1 MKEGVRT
8 SKRGLYF
15 LKRND
20 YYYKKEV
27 DGSLVGTS

>member
-8 SKRGLYF
+8 SKRGLNF
-15 LKRND
+15 LKRNE

-27 DGSLVGTS
+27 DGSLAGTN

>member
-1 MKEGVRT
+1 MKGGVRT
-8 SKRGLYF
+8 SKREPNF

-27 DGSLVGTS
+27 DGSLVGIS